1 MVWASIALITT
12 LIAGG
17 GANSGAGTATPIDV
31 PPPDRKAAA
40 LSGVQPHDERAS
52 RRAKAPQEVSTICL
66 DAPMSEVQE
75 CDMMDGICVTSAET
89 CWYVS
94 TDIEYAA
101 LQAFR

>member
-1 MVWASIALITT
+1 MVWASIVLIMT

-17 GANSGAGTATPIDV
+17 GANSGAGTTTPIDARS

-40 LSGVQPHDERAS
+40 LDGVLQPHDERAS
-52 RRAKAPQEVSTICL
+52 RRASPQKEVSTICL

-89 CWYVS
+89 CWYVL
-94 TDIEYAA
+94 ILKKA
-101 LQAFR
+101 RR